1 MKHVSLLILFIFI
14 FSNVFAQTG
23 KISGR
28 VIDAKTLEPLPFT
41 NVYINN
47 TTIGVT
53 TDTSGKFVLPNL
65 PLGSTEIVFS
75 FIGYIPQ
82 QLKIVVKETGN
93 NPLTI
98 SLTADSQQ
106 LLEVAIKSGRDKNW
120 EKQLKKFEKVFF
132 GNTANCKILN
142 SWVLDFTEENN
153 AMTAKAPIPLEIEN
167 NILGYKLFFQLKK
180 FGFSATEFSIV
191 GNIRFTEM
199 ETTDKSVAATWM
211 KNRESAYR
219 ASAKFLMKSILDGN
233 MSKHGFV
240 LYKDKL
246 KGSPRSDN
254 FSLEIK
260 HNLLP
265 YDTTGMVARL
275 SGINEFRIGVKDKME
290 VHNKLDYTKNRF
302 YMDVSNPV
310 SWLEVRNGYVLI
322 NKEGTILNP
331 TDVAISGAMA
341 DGRVSGMLPFDYK
354 PGSIIT
360 VQSPESL
367 LAKSLQEKVYL
378 QTDRPYYYPGENIWF
393 SGFMNYN
400 TPGLMD
406 TLSKVLYVDLIA
418 ADKTISKNL
427 VIPIDSGRAAG
438 SIQISS
444 KIVPGNY
451 VLRAYTQWMR
461 NYGIEQ
467 FFYKPV
473 VILSPTEGIDGISS
487 QPVADNLLKIKFDK
501 TDYKTKSK
509 VKMTIGLDSAL
520 LNNLEKGSFS
530 VTVLDEKLTIPTT
543 ESTGIKNDFEMS
555 AMPKE
560 IAPDFKYPIES
571 GISLEGIYQDKKGKP
586 KKAKLTL
593 IPENMGGIYQA
604 STTNNGEF
612 SLKNLTFYD
621 STKFVF
627 QPSEGKVI
635 IVNKDSP
642 YLPEKLPVSNLKH
655 KFLATPRIYNS
666 NDTLRAT
673 LLKEFKVT
681 GSKIVKQENGYANPD
696 FYIKGQSMG
705 NFGSAAEAIAAKVP
719 GFKLISEDN
728 NWYLIWNRFTITGRD
743 GRPNEPNLYIDN
755 VMVTGET
762 AGNRLFQL
770 NPAMIDHIEVN
781 GMITANQGANG
792 ANGLVSVFTKKTN
805 EVDARALSYFGAQGF
820 DRTMP
825 FPQPDYDIFKP
836 DASRA
841 DNRSTLYWNPRVEII
856 STHVPAE
863 LSFFTSEQT
872 GNFRVVVEGITNRGN
887 TIHSEAVIQ
896 VID

>member
-1 MKHVSLLILFIFI
+1 MKHVSLFIFFIFI
-14 FSNVFAQTG
+14 SGSILAQTG

-53 TDTSGKFVLPNL
+53 TDTSGKFILPNL

-75 FIGYIPQ
+75 FIGYLPQ

-93 NPLTI
+93 TPLAI
-98 SLTADSQQ
+98 SLVADSQQ
-106 LLEVAIKSGRDKNW
+106 LSEVAIKSGRDKNW

-142 SWVLDFTEENN
+142 AWALDFTEENN
-153 AMTAKAPIPLEIEN
+153 TMTAKAPIPLEIEN
-167 NILGYKLFFQLKK
+167 DVLGYKLFFQLKK

-199 ETTDKSVAATWM
+199 ETTDKSVAANWM

-275 SGINEFRIGVKDKME
+275 SGINEFRISAKEKME
-290 VHNKLDYTKNRF
+290 VHNKLDNTKNRF
-302 YMDVSNPV
+302 YVDVSNPV
-310 SWLEVRNGYVLI
+310 SWLETRNGYILI

-393 SGFMNYN
+393 SGFMNYS

-418 ADKTISKNL
+418 ADKKIRKTL

-438 SIQISS
+438 AIQIPS
-444 KIVPGNY
+444 KIAPGNY

-461 NYGIEQ
+461 NYGIDQ

-473 VILSPTEGIDGISS
+473 AILSPTEGIDGIAAGSLTDS
-487 QPVADNLLKIKFDK
+487 LLKIKFDK
-501 TDYKTKSK
+501 TDYKTMSK
-509 VKMTIGLDSAL
+509 VKMTVSLDSVL
-520 LNNLEKGSFS
+520 LNNLIKGTFS
-530 VTVLDEKLTIPTT
+530 VTVLDEKLTVPTT
-543 ESTGIKNDFEMS
+543 ELTSIKDDFELS
-555 AMPKE
+555 AIPKE
-560 IAPDFKYPIES
+560 IPSNFRYPIQS
-571 GISLEGIYQDKKGKP
+571 GISMDGIYQDKKGKP

-593 IPENMGGIYQA
+593 IPENMGGIYQT
-604 STTNNGEF
+604 STSNTGEF
-612 SLKNLTFYD
+612 AIKNLMFYD

-627 QPSEGKVI
+627 QPAEGKVI
-635 IVNKDSP
+635 VVNQDSP

-655 KFLATPRIYNS
+655 KSLSTPRLYNS

-681 GSKIVKQENGYANPD
+681 GAKIVKEENIYAKPD
-696 FYIKGQSMG
+696 FYIKGPSMG

-728 NWYLIWNRFTITGRD
+728 NWYLIWNRFTINGRD
-743 GRPNEPNLYIDN
+743 GHPQEPNLYIDN

-805 EVDARALSYFGAQGF
+805 EVDTKALSYFTAHGF
-820 DRTMP
+820 DRTLP
-825 FPQPDYDIFKP
+825 FPNPDYDVFKP
-836 DASRA
+836 TASGK
-841 DNRSTLYWNPRVEII
+841 DNRSTLYWNPRFEII
-856 STHVPAE
+856 SPRIPVT
-863 LSFFTSEQT
+863 LSFFTSGQT
-872 GNFRVVVEGITNRGN
+872 GNFRVIIEGITNRGN

-896 VID
+896 VVN

>member
-1 MKHVSLLILFIFI
+1 MKHISLLILFIFI
-14 FSNVFAQTG
+14 SYNILAQTG

-28 VIDAKTLEPLPFT
+28 VIDAKTQEPLPFT

-53 TDTSGKFVLPNL
+53 TDTSGKFILPNL
-65 PLGSTEIVFS
+65 PLGACEIVFS

-93 NPLTI
+93 NPLLI
-98 SLTADSQQ
+98 SLIADSQQ
-106 LLEVAIKSGRDKNW
+106 LSEVAIKSGRDKNW

-153 AMTAKAPIPLEIEN
+153 TMTAKAPIPLEIEN
-167 NILGYKLFFQLKK
+167 DLLGYKLFFQLKK

-199 ETTDKSVAATWM
+199 ETTDRSIATNWM

-260 HNLLP
+260 NNLLP

-275 SGINEFRIGVKDKME
+275 SGINEFRIGVKDKIE

-302 YMDVSNPV
+302 YVDVSNPV
-310 SWLEVRNGYVLI
+310 SWLEVRNGYILI

-331 TDVAISGAMA
+331 TDVAISGGMA

-354 PGSIIT
+354 LGSIIT
-360 VQSPESL
+360 VRSPESL

-393 SGFMNYN
+393 SGFMNYS
-400 TPGLMD
+400 TPGRMD
-406 TLSKVLYVDLIA
+406 TLSKVLYVDLVA
-418 ADKTISKNL
+418 ANKTIRKTL

-444 KIVPGNY
+444 KTAPGNY
-451 VLRAYTQWMR
+451 ILRAYTQWMR
-461 NYGIEQ
+461 NYGIDQ
-467 FFYKPV
+467 FFYKPIT
-473 VILSPTEGIDGISS
+473 ILSPSEGVDEIVSA
-487 QPVADNLLKIKFDK
+487 PAADNLLKIKFDK
-501 TDYKTKSK
+501 TDYKTMSK
-509 VKMTIGLDSAL
+509 VKMTVALDSST
-520 LNNLEKGSFS
+520 LNNLIKGTFS
-530 VTVLDEKLTIPTT
+530 VTILDEKLTIPIT
-543 ESTGIKNDFEMS
+543 ESTSIKNDFEMQVIS
-555 AMPKE
+555 KE
-560 IAPDFKYPIES
+560 VAPNLKYAIES
-571 GISLEGIYQDKKGKP
+571 GISMNGVYQDKKGKP

-593 IPENMGGIYQA
+593 IPENMGGIYQT

-612 SLKNLTFYD
+612 SIKNLMFYD

-627 QPSEGKVI
+627 QPSDGKI
-635 IVNKDSP
+635 TIVDRDPP
-642 YLPEKLPVSNLKH
+642 YLPEKLPVSNLKR
-655 KFLATPRIYNS
+655 KSLSKPRIYNS

-681 GSKIVKQENGYANPD
+681 GTKIIKQENGYANPD
-696 FYIKGQSMG
+696 FFIKGQNMM

-728 NWYLIWNRFTITGRD
+728 NWYLIWNRFTINGRD
-743 GRPNEPNLYIDN
+743 GHPQEPNLYIDN

-770 NPAMIDHIEVN
+770 NPAMIDHVEVN

-792 ANGLVSVFTKKTN
+792 ANGLINIFTKKTN
-805 EVDARALSYFGAQGF
+805 EVDTKALSYFTAHGF
-820 DRTMP
+820 DRTLP

-841 DNRSTLYWNPRVEII
+841 DNRSTLYWNPRFEII
-856 STHVPAE
+856 STKQPVE

-872 GNFRVVVEGITNRGN
+872 GNFRVIIEGITNRGN
-887 TIHSEAVIQ
+887 TIHSEAVIK
-896 VID
+896 VIE

>member
-1 MKHVSLLILFIFI
+1 MQRVTLLIFFAIISLT
-14 FSNVFAQTG
+14 VFAQTG

-28 VIDAKTLEPLPFT
+28 VIDARTKEPLPFT

-53 TDTSGKFVLPNL
+53 TDSSGKFILPNL
-65 PLGSTEIVFS
+65 PLGSSEIVFS
-75 FIGYIPQ
+75 FLGYIPQ
-82 QLKIVVKETGN
+82 QLKVVVKGTGN
-93 NPLTI
+93 TPLSI
-98 SLTADSQQ
+98 LLIADSRQ
-106 LLEVAIKSGRDKNW
+106 LSEVAVKSGRDKNW
-120 EKQLKKFEKVFF
+120 ERQLKKFEKVFF
-132 GNTANCKILN
+132 GNSANCKIIN

-153 AMTAKAPIPLEIEN
+153 AMAAKATVPVEIEN
-167 NILGYKLFFQLKK
+167 NVLGYKLFFQLKK

-191 GNIRFTEM
+191 GNIRFMEM
-199 ETTDKSVAATWM
+199 ETTDKSIASAWM
-211 KNRESAYR
+211 NNREMAYR

-233 MSKHGFV
+233 ISKHGFI

-265 YDTTGMVARL
+265 VDTTGMVARL
-275 SGINEFRIGVKDKME
+275 SGLNEFRIGVTDKIE
-290 VHNKLDYTKNRF
+290 IHNRLDYTKNRF

-310 SWLEVRNGYVLI
+310 SWLEVRNGYILI

-331 TDVAISGAMA
+331 TDVAISGNMA
-341 DGRVSGMLPFDYK
+341 DGRVSGMLPLDYQ
-354 PGSIIT
+354 PGSVIT

-367 LAKSLQEKVYL
+367 LAKSLQEKIYL
-378 QTDRPYYYPGENIWF
+378 NTDRPYYYPGETIWF
-393 SGFMNYN
+393 SGFMNYK
-400 TPGLMD
+400 TPGRMD
-406 TLSKVLYVDLIA
+406 TLSKVLYVEIIA
-418 ADKTISKNL
+418 ADKTIRKKL
-427 VIPIDSGRAAG
+427 VIPIDSGRVAG

-444 KIVPGNY
+444 KTLPGNY

-461 NYGIEQ
+461 NYGIDQ

-473 VILSPTEGIDGISS
+473 IILNPSESIDTIASA
-487 QPVADNLLKIKFDK
+487 PVSDGLLKIKFDK
-501 TDYKTKSK
+501 TAYKIMSK

-520 LNNLEKGSFS
+520 LDNLLKGSFS
-530 VTVLDEKLTIPTT
+530 VSVLVEKLTIPTT
-543 ESTGIKNDFEMS
+543 ESTNIKNDFEMS
-555 AMPKE
+555 ALPKE
-560 IAPDFKYPIES
+560 ITTEFRYPIEA
-571 GISLEGIYQDKKGKP
+571 GISINGIYQDKKGRP

-604 STTNNGEF
+604 PTNTDGEF
-612 SLKNLTFYD
+612 SVRNLMFYD

-627 QPSEGKVI
+627 QPSEGKVV
-635 IVNKDSP
+635 IVNPDP
-642 YLPEKLPVSNLKH
+642 PFLPEQLPVSKLKH
-655 KFLATPRIYNS
+655 KSLTTPRLYHS

-681 GSKIVKQENGYANPD
+681 GTKTIKQENGYATPD
-696 FYIKGQSMG
+696 FYIKGQSMV

-728 NWYLIWNRFTITGRD
+728 NWYLIWNRFTINGRD
-743 GRPNEPNLYIDN
+743 GHPQEPNLYIDN

-792 ANGLVSVFTKKTN
+792 ANGLINIFTKRTN
-805 EVDARALSYFGAQGF
+805 ETGSRALSIFSAYGF
-820 DRTMP
+820 DRMLP
-825 FPQPDYDIFKP
+825 FPQPDYELFKP
-836 DASRA
+836 DKEHS
-841 DNRSTLYWNPRVEII
+841 DNRSTIYWNPRIDI
-856 STHVPAE
+856 LSTHKSVE
-863 LSFFTSEQT
+863 LEFFTSGQT
-872 GNFRVVVEGITNRGN
+872 GNFRVIIEGITNRGN
-887 TIHSEAVIQ
+887 TIHSEAVITVEQ
-896 VID
+896 

>member
-1 MKHVSLLILFIFI
+1 MKHISLLIFFIFI
-14 FSNVFAQTG
+14 SGNILAQTG

-53 TDTSGKFVLPNL
+53 TDTSGKFTLPNL
-65 PLGSTEIVFS
+65 PLGSAEIVFS

-82 QLKIVVKETGN
+82 QLKVVVKETGN
-93 NPLTI
+93 VPLSI
-98 SLTADSQQ
+98 LLIADSQQ
-106 LLEVAIKSGRDKNW
+106 LSEVAIKSGRDKNW

-132 GNTANCKILN
+132 GNNANCKILN

-153 AMTAKAPIPLEIEN
+153 MMTAKASVPLEIEN
-167 NILGYKLFFQLKK
+167 DVLGYKFFFQLKK
-180 FGFSATEFSIV
+180 FSFSATEFSIV

-240 LYKDKL
+240 IYKDKL

-275 SGINEFRIGVKDKME
+275 SGINEFRIGVKEKME

-302 YMDVSNPV
+302 YLDVNNPV
-310 SWLEVRNGYVLI
+310 SWLETRNGYILT

-331 TDVAISGAMA
+331 TDVAISGSMA

-378 QTDRPYYYPGENIWF
+378 HTDRPYYYPGENIWF
-393 SGFMNYN
+393 SGFMNYS

-418 ADKTISKNL
+418 ADKKISKNL

-438 SIQISS
+438 SIQIPS
-444 KIVPGNY
+444 KILPGNY

-461 NYGIEQ
+461 NYGIDQ

-473 VILSPTEGIDGISS
+473 TILSPAEGIEGIASV
-487 QPVADNLLKIKFDK
+487 PVADNLLKVKFDK
-501 TDYKTKSK
+501 TEYKTMSR
-509 VKMTIGLDSAL
+509 VKMTFGLDSTI
-520 LNNLEKGSFS
+520 LNNLVKGTFS
-530 VTVLDEKLTIPTT
+530 VTVLDEKLTVPAT
-543 ESTGIKNDFEMS
+543 ESASIKNDFEML
-555 AMPKE
+555 AVPKVMATE
-560 IAPDFKYPIES
+560 FKYPIEA
-571 GISLEGIYQDKKGKP
+571 GISLDGIYQDKKGKP
-586 KKAKLTL
+586 KKAKLTF
-593 IPENMGGIYQA
+593 IPENMGGIFQA
-604 STTNNGEF
+604 VTTNTGEF
-612 SLKNLTFYD
+612 SLKNMIFYD

-627 QPSEGKVI
+627 QPSEGKI
-635 IVNKDSP
+635 IVVNQDTP

-655 KFLATPRIYNS
+655 KSLATPRVYNS
-666 NDTLRAT
+666 NDTLRAN

-681 GSKIVKQENGYANPD
+681 GTKIVKPENGYANPD

-705 NFGSAAEAIAAKVP
+705 NFGSAAEAIAAKIP

-728 NWYLIWNRFTITGRD
+728 NWFLIWNRFTITGKD

-762 AGNRLFQL
+762 AGNRLFQI
-770 NPAMIDHIEVN
+770 NPTMIDHVEVN
-781 GMITANQGANG
+781 GMISANQGANG
-792 ANGLVSVFTKKTN
+792 SNGLINIFTKKTS
-805 EVDARALSYFGAQGF
+805 EVDSRALSYFSAHGF
-820 DRTMP
+820 DRMLP
-825 FPQPDYDIFKP
+825 FPQPDYDLFKP
-836 DASRA
+836 DASHT
-841 DNRSTLYWNPRVEII
+841 DNRSTLYWNPRVEMT
-856 STHVPAE
+856 STHIPVE

-872 GNFRVVVEGITNRGN
+872 GNFRVIVEGVTNRGN
-887 TIHSEAVIQ
+887 TIHSEAIIHVIE
-896 VID
+896 

>member
-1 MKHVSLLILFIFI
+1 MKRVTLLIFFIFI
-14 FSNVFAQTG
+14 SCTVFAQTG

-28 VIDAKTLEPLPFT
+28 VIDARTQEPLPFT

-53 TDTSGKFVLPNL
+53 TDSSGKFILPNL
-65 PLGSTEIVFS
+65 PLGSAEIVFS
-75 FIGYIPQ
+75 FLGYIPQ
-82 QLKIVVKETGN
+82 QLKVVVKETGN
-93 NPLTI
+93 TPLSI
-98 SLTADSQQ
+98 LLSADSRQ
-106 LLEVAIKSGRDKNW
+106 LSEVAIKSGRDKNW
-120 EKQLKKFEKVFF
+120 ERQLKKFEKVFF
-132 GNTANCKILN
+132 GNTANFKILN

-153 AMTAKAPIPLEIEN
+153 AMTAKAPVPLEIEN
-167 NILGYKLFFQLKK
+167 NVLGYKLFFQLKK

-191 GNIRFTEM
+191 GNIRFAEM
-199 ETTDKSVAATWM
+199 ETTDKSIASAWM

-233 MSKHGFV
+233 ITKHGFV

-275 SGINEFRIGVKDKME
+275 SGINEFRIGVTDKIE
-290 VHNKLDYTKNRF
+290 IHNRLDYTKNRF

-310 SWLEVRNGYVLI
+310 SWLEVRNGYILI

-331 TDVAISGAMA
+331 TDVAISGNMA
-341 DGRVSGMLPFDYK
+341 DGRVSGMLPLDYK

-378 QTDRPYYYPGENIWF
+378 NTDRPYYYPGENIWF
-393 SGFMNYN
+393 SGFMNYR
-400 TPGLMD
+400 TPGRMD

-418 ADKTISKNL
+418 ADKTISKML
-427 VIPIDSGRAAG
+427 AIPIDSGRAAG

-444 KIVPGNY
+444 KTLPGNY
-451 VLRAYTQWMR
+451 VLRAYTQWMK
-461 NYGIEQ
+461 NYGIDL

-473 VILSPTEGIDGISS
+473 IILNPSESIDQIASA
-487 QPVADNLLKIKFDK
+487 PLADSLLKVKFDK
-501 TDYKTKSK
+501 TDYKILSK
-509 VKMTIGLDSAL
+509 VKMTVGLDSTL
-520 LNNLEKGSFS
+520 LDNLIKGSFS
-530 VTVLDEKLTIPTT
+530 VTVLDEKLTIPTS
-543 ESTGIKNDFEMS
+543 ESTNIKNDFEMS
-555 AMPKE
+555 AIPRE
-560 IAPDFKYPIES
+560 ITAELKYSIET
-571 GISLEGIYQDKKGKP
+571 GISINGIYQDKKGKP
-586 KKAKLTL
+586 KKTKLTL

-604 STTNNGEF
+604 TTNTEGEF
-612 SLKNLTFYD
+612 SIKNLMFYD
-621 STKFVF
+621 SLKFVF

-635 IVNKDSP
+635 IVNQDSP
-642 YLPEKLPVSNLKH
+642 YLPEKLPVSKLKH
-655 KFLATPRIYNS
+655 KSLVTPRVYHS

-681 GSKIVKQENGYANPD
+681 GTKTVKQENGYATPD
-696 FYIKGQSMG
+696 FYIKGESMG

-728 NWYLIWNRFTITGRD
+728 NWYLIWNRFTINGRD
-743 GRPNEPNLYIDN
+743 GHPQEPNLYVDN

-762 AGNRLFQL
+762 AGNRLFQI
-770 NPAMIDHIEVN
+770 NPAMIDHVEVN

-792 ANGLVSVFTKKTN
+792 ANGLINIFTKKTN
-805 EVDARALSYFGAQGF
+805 EVDSRALSIFSAHGF
-820 DRTMP
+820 DRTLP
-825 FPQPDYDIFKP
+825 FPQPDYEIFKP
-836 DASRA
+836 DAEHT
-841 DNRSTLYWNPRVEII
+841 DNRSTLYWNPRFEIV
-856 STHVPAE
+856 STHKPAE
-863 LSFFTSEQT
+863 LSFFTSGQT
-872 GNFRVVVEGITNRGN
+872 GNFRIIIEGITNRGH
-887 TIHSEAVIQ
+887 TIHSEALIKVTE
-896 VID
+896 